1 MDISGPCLPEP
12 LGSFAMNIPFNA
24 VLTKIITLLPCL
36 FPNFALLQNIQN
48 MRFTIVFTAILIAL
62 AGCQNGAA
70 TQEESSKH
78 TEEQLAQQEQKRQEI
93 MAVHDAVMPEMST
106 LNRLSRTLKPLVQQ
120 DLSEDEKEVLFDV
133 LKRLEQADEG
143 MMTWMGEFRNNL
155 DPLRDTMSHEAVMN
169 YLQAEE
175 LKIAEVDQQIRSSMQ
190 AAREL
195 VEQYGLNKEEQQQ

>member
-1 MDISGPCLPEP
+1 
-12 LGSFAMNIPFNA
+12 
-24 VLTKIITLLPCL
+24 
-36 FPNFALLQNIQN
+36 
-48 MRFTIVFTAILIAL
+48 MRLTIVFAALFIAL
-62 AGCQNGAA
+62 AGCQSGAPSGEN
-70 TQEESSKH
+70 TSKH
-78 TEEQLAQQEQKRQEI
+78 TEEQLAQQEQKRLEV

-155 DPLRDTMSHEAVMN
+155 DPLRDTMSHEAIMN

-175 LKIAEVDQQIRSSMQ
+175 LKIQEVDRQIRSSME

-195 VEQYGLNKEEQQQ
+195 IGQYGLNKEEQQ